1 MTEGNPSDSDDL
13 SYLTTFEPSKS
24 TLMKPK
30 GNLVYF
36 QNLCKLYEED
46 SKTSIFE
53 RLERLLK
60 NDVIC
65 EVDQLK
71 ISSQMM
77 FVFVS
82 VLTLFKMY
90 LFCITKLM

>member
-13 SYLTTFEPSKS
+13 SYLTIFEPSKS

-65 EVDQLK
+65 EADQN
-71 ISSQMM
+71 
-77 FVFVS
+77 
-82 VLTLFKMY
+82 TY
-90 LFCITKLM
+90 